1 MRSDNFV
8 FTYDVGDSVG
18 QSMLDHLRENTR
30 QLNRVLKRDG
40 SPYRYR
46 VRLMARNPNRKHEG
60 RHYKQTLPARYA
72 TRFDVY
78 LYQRRV

>member
-1 MRSDNFV
+1 MRSNNFV

-18 QSMLDHLRENTR
+18 QSMLEHLRENTR

-40 SPYRYR
+40 SPYRYT

-60 RHYKQTLPARYA
+60 RHYKQTLPVRYA